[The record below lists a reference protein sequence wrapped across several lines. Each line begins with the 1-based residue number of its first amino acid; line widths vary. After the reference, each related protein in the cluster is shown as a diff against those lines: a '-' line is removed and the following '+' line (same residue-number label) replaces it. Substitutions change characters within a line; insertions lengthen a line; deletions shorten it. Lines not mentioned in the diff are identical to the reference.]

1 VIRVLIVDDHTLVRA
16 GLCRLVDAEADMLVI
31 GQASCGREATRL
43 SELEKPDVVVLDY
56 GLPDF
61 DGLETTRRIV
71 ALDKGIRVLILT
83 MYANEEYATR
93 VVRAGA
99 SGFIVKAA
107 STDDLLAAIRKV
119 ASRGVYISP
128 EILERMVA
136 RMGPDHDPAPESE
149 LSDREVQVLVQLA
162 RGSAT
167 REVSTSLGLSMSTV
181 ETYRSRILQK
191 LCLRNNSDITRFA
204 IRRGLIE
211 VV

>member
-1 VIRVLIVDDHTLVRA
+1 MASVKQKTVHLVAQGHVDLAWMWPQQDGYSEVLNTLHSV
-16 GLCRLVDAEADMLVI
+16 
-31 GQASCGREATRL
+31 T
-43 SELEKPDVVVLDY
+43 
-56 GLPDF
+56 
-61 DGLETTRRIV
+61 
-71 ALDKGIRVLILT
+71 AL
-83 MYANEEYATR
+83 MEEYPQLCFSYSSAAYYEW
-93 VVRAGA
+93 VRQTSPA
-99 SGFIVKAA
+99 
-107 STDDLLAAIRKV
+107 LLAAIRKV

-128 EILERMVA
+128 EILERMVG

-149 LSDREVQVLVQLA
+149 LSDREMQVLVQLA

-211 VV
+211 VG